1 MNDKQ
6 TIIDC
11 ASQLKLHYVKV
22 DLDQTICQ
30 AQIDKPTY
38 MSFLA
43 QVLRNEVNGR
53 MEREQK
59 RRLALAH
66 LPSQHD
72 LDNFDFN
79 YSSGINRQE
88 MKELRELNWLDRAY
102 NIILMGPSGTGK
114 TFIAGGLVYEAVRNG
129 KKAYMMTME
138 ELITVIKMKSISP
151 TAMGNYNRIAKAD
164 LVAID
169 DIMLFPM
176 NKEDAAGFFNLI
188 NTMHERTSI
197 IITTNKA
204 PTEWAQTLDDEVI
217 ASALL
222 DRLLYKC
229 EVINLKG
236 RSYRMENRQ
245 TIFDKKNCK
254 NKEKKLGGLI
264 LRKKVCLNLLITA
277 HL

>member
-1 MNDKQ
+1 MHDKQ

-11 ASQLKLHYVKV
+11 ATTLKLHYVKV
-22 DLDQTICQ
+22 DLDRTIRQ

-79 YSSGINRQE
+79 YSSGISRQE
-88 MKELRELNWLDRAY
+88 MKELRELNWLDQAY

-138 ELITVIKMKSISP
+138 ELVTVIKMKSISP

-176 NKEDAAGFFNLI
+176 NKEDAAGLFNLI

-236 RSYRMENRQ
+236 TSYRMENRQ
-245 TIFDKKNCK
+245 TIFDKKSSK
-254 NKEKKLGGLI
+254 NKEK
-264 LRKKVCLNLLITA
+264 
-277 HL
+277 

>member
-1 MNDKQ
+1 MNEKQ
-6 TIIDC
+6 TIIDS
-11 ASQLKLHYVKV
+11 ATQLKLHYVKV
-22 DLDQTICQ
+22 NLDRTIHQ

-43 QVLRNEVNGR
+43 KVLKDEVDGR

-59 RRLALAH
+59 RRMALAH
-66 LPSQHD
+66 LPTHHD

-79 YSSGINRQE
+79 YSVGICKQE
-88 MKELRELNWLDRAY
+88 MKELRELNWLDQAY
-102 NIILMGPSGTGK
+102 NIILMGPGGTGK
-114 TFIAGGLVYEAVRNG
+114 TFIAGGLVYEAVKSGR
-129 KKAYMMTME
+129 KAYMMTME
-138 ELITVIKMKSISP
+138 ELVTIIKMKSISP

-197 IITTNKA
+197 IITTNKS

-222 DRLLYKC
+222 DRLLYRC

-236 RSYRMENRQ
+236 NSYRMENRQ
-245 TIFDKKNCK
+245 TIFDKKNYGK
-254 NKEKKLGGLI
+254 KEK
-264 LRKKVCLNLLITA
+264 
-277 HL
+277 